1 MSIEKQARRT
11 FLRVT
16 GAGLAGGALYA
27 QAGRAGAQTGA
38 SAGALDVRA
47 FGAAGDGK
55 TLDTSAVNKAI
66 DAAAAAGGGVV
77 RFPAGSYLCH
87 SIHLKSHVALYLDQ
101 GSKLVAADASGQAGQ
116 VGYDPPEPNDW
127 PKFQDYGHSHWH
139 NSLIW
144 GEGLEDVALLGPGLI
159 WGKGLS
165 KGYGPGPTAERPG
178 VGNKAIALK
187 NCRNVTMRDFS
198 ILHGGHFGILATGVD
213 NLTIDNLKIDTNRDG
228 IDLDGCRNVRVSNT
242 SINSPND
249 DALVLKGSHALGF
262 ARATENVTIANG
274 LVSGYDIGSLLD
286 GSYERNVKQAPD
298 RDGPTGRI
306 KIGTE
311 TEGDFR
317 NITISNVVFD
327 RSRGLAIESVDG
339 ARVEDIAVSN
349 ITMRDVSNAPIF
361 LRLGSRMRAPEGTA
375 IGSIRRVTIS
385 NVVVYDADPRYG
397 SIISGIPGHDVED
410 VRLSDIRIW
419 YRGGLTMDQVAKQP
433 ADLVN
438 GFFFRAEGGVP
449 PREPLETPEREK
461 EYPEPSMFGLVPA
474 YGFFIRHAKGIEL
487 SNVEVGFLQ
496 EDRRPAFVL
505 DQVNGASF
513 ENVKA
518 QKAPN
523 ISTIV
528 LKNVENF
535 ETHHCRPVAD
545 VQAPRADSREF

>member
-1 MSIEKQARRT
+1 MSKALLVCCVLAASMQLPAAT
-11 FLRVT
+11 F
-16 GAGLAGGALYA
+16 
-27 QAGRAGAQTGA
+27 
-38 SAGALDVRA
+38 DVKT
-47 FGAAGDGK
+47 FGAKADGK
-55 TLDTSAVNKAI
+55 TADRDAINKAI
-66 DAAAAAGGGVV
+66 DAAVAAGGGIVY
-77 RFPAGSYLCH
+77 FPAGVYVTG
-87 SIHLKSHVALYLDQ
+87 SIRLKSNITLQFEHGTRLEASSDP
-101 GSKLVAADASGQAGQ
+101 AAYDAA
-116 VGYDPPEPNDW
+116 EPNQWD
-127 PKFQDYGHSHWH
+127 KFQDFGHSHWR

-144 GEGLEDVALLGPGLI
+144 GDGLDNVSIVGGGLLSGAALVR
-159 WGKGLS
+159 
-165 KGYGPGPTAERPG
+165 ERG
-178 VGNKAIALK
+178 GTGDKLIALK
-187 NCRNVTMRDFS
+187 LCRNVTLRDFS
-198 ILHGGHFGILATGVD
+198 ILNGGHFGILATGVD
-213 NLTIDNLKIDTNRDG
+213 NLTIDNIKIDTNRDG
-228 IDLDGCRNVRVSNT
+228 IDLDSCRNVRVSNT

-262 ARATENVTIANG
+262 ARATENVTITNG

-286 GSYERNVKQAPD
+286 ATYKRTVKQAPD

-311 TEGDFR
+311 SEGDFR
-317 NITISNVVFD
+317 NITISNMVFD
-327 RSRGLAIESVDG
+327 RSRGLALESVDG
-339 ARVEDIAVSN
+339 AHIEDIAVSN

-361 LRLGSRMRAPEGTA
+361 LRLGARMRVPEGTA
-375 IGSIRRVTIS
+375 IGAIRRVTIS

-397 SIISGIPGHDVED
+397 SIISGIPGHDVEN
-410 VRLSDIRIW
+410 VKLSDIRIW

-438 GFFFRAEGGVP
+438 GFFYRAQGGVP

-461 EYPEPSMFGLVPA
+461 EYPEPSMFGLLPA

-487 SNVEVGFLQ
+487 SNVEVNFLQ

-523 ISTIV
+523 VSTFV

-535 ETHHCRPVAD
+535 ETFHCRPVAD
-545 VQAPRADSREF
+545 MQVSRADRREF